1 MSLREIETLVAQL
14 PRPEQEELLRSLAQK
29 LKTVPSSENN
39 SQASSPK
46 MIDRDKWVAKLQRLQ
61 SLTDG
66 LNLRPS
72 QEILDELREDRI

>member
-1 MSLREIETLVAQL
+1 MSLREIESLVAQL

-29 LKTVPSSENN
+29 LKTAPSSEN
-39 SQASSPK
+39 SGPASSPK
-46 MIDRDKWVAKLQRLQ
+46 VIDREKWLAKLKRLQ

-66 LNLRPS
+66 LGLRPS

>member
-1 MSLREIETLVAQL
+1 MSLREIESLVAQL

-29 LKTVPSSENN
+29 LKTAPSSEN
-39 SQASSPK
+39 SSPTSSPK
-46 MIDRDKWVAKLQRLQ
+46 VIDREKWLAKLKRLQ

-66 LNLRPS
+66 LGLRPS

>member
-1 MSLREIETLVAQL
+1 MSLREIESLVAQL

-29 LKTVPSSENN
+29 LKPAPSSEN
-39 SQASSPK
+39 SSPASSPK
-46 MIDRDKWVAKLQRLQ
+46 VIDREKWLAKLKRLQ

-66 LNLRPS
+66 LGLRPS

>member
-61 SLTDG
+61 SLTAPLG
-66 LNLRPS
+66 LRPT

>member
-1 MSLREIETLVAQL
+1 MSLREIESLVAQL

-29 LKTVPSSENN
+29 LKTAPSSEN
-39 SQASSPK
+39 SSPASLPK
-46 MIDRDKWVAKLQRLQ
+46 VIDREKWLAKLKRLQ

-66 LNLRPS
+66 LGLRPS

>member
-14 PRPEQEELLRSLAQK
+14 PRPEQEELLRSLSQK

-39 SQASSPK
+39 SQAGSSK
-46 MIDRDKWVAKLQRLQ
+46 VIDRDKWVAKLQRLQ

-66 LNLRPS
+66 LGLRPS